1 MHACSAVFHSATL
14 WTVASNQAPLSRGF
28 SRQEYQSGFP
38 CLPPGNLP
46 NPVIDPTSPVSPAL
60 AGRFFYTESPE
71 KPSPMYAAAA
81 AKSRNHLFNPQAL
94 NGNCGMVSP
103 CSSLFLFSPSV
114 MSDSSLINL
123 SHVNVILRPVRRTW
137 SVEENFFF
145 PSLTFCLRYLPSWLH
160 GNTPSQ
166 TTKHSASLSSCQ

>member
-1 MHACSAVFHSATL
+1 MGAILSHVCVHACSAVFCSATL

-38 CLPPGNLP
+38 CPPPGDLP

-81 AKSRNHLFNPQAL
+81 AKSCNHHFDPQAL

-114 MSDSSLINL
+114 MSDFSLINL
-123 SHVNVILRPVRRTW
+123 SHVNVILRPVRRT
-137 SVEENFFF
+137 
-145 PSLTFCLRYLPSWLH
+145 
-160 GNTPSQ
+160 
-166 TTKHSASLSSCQ
+166 